1 MEIILLEDVQNLGY
15 KDDVIKVKDGY
26 GRNFLI
32 PQKKAVLATPSAKKV
47 LAENLKQRAHKIEK
61 IKMDAETLSA
71 KIDGLTLTIAMK
83 VSETGKIYGSVTTIQ
98 VAEALEKAG
107 FTIDRKII
115 FVKDEIKEL
124 GSYKA
129 QVKLHK
135 ETAAEINLEVVAE

>member
-1 MEIILLEDVQNLGY
+1 MEIILLEDIQNLGY
-15 KDDVIKVKDGY
+15 KDDVVKVKDGY

-47 LAENLKQRAHKIEK
+47 LAENLKQRAHKIAK
-61 IKMDAETLSA
+61 IKVDAEALA
-71 KIDGLTLTIAMK
+71 AQLENLTLNIAVK
-83 VSETGKIYGSVTTIQ
+83 VSETGRIYGSVTTIQ

-107 FTIDRKII
+107 FSIDRKTISI
-115 FVKDEIKEL
+115 KDEIKEL

-135 ETAAEINLEVVAE
+135 ETAVDINLEVIAE